1 MPEQPLISDFVPYR
15 IAVRTATVAAM
26 FSIIVAALLLYDFMH
41 RSMRPPFQTVA
52 QEALR
57 AALKE
62 QPANDVI
69 KEEIRKLDQEERDER
84 FRHLAFSLS
93 GAGLLCGGIVVFL
106 AAAKWAATL
115 RRKQPEPQAVAAQQ
129 DWEATWTPAARWTVA
144 GLFVV
149 LAATAVGLIVPL
161 HATVAE
167 KPNGQMA
174 AAVALP
180 SPSARGTGGEG
191 SLRSGS
197 AQSGQIGSIAPPP
210 GLLPERDGDHAK
222 PAPVRTP
229 APVANPARP
238 ASDAP
243 AKVVGISDEE
253 MARAWPCFRG
263 RGGSGI
269 SPYTN
274 IPDDWDGPSGKNIVW
289 KSPVPM
295 LGNSS
300 PIIVAGRIFFTGA
313 DEKQRQVF
321 CYEAKT
327 GKLLWQRDAPSTPES
342 RKVVKLNDDT
352 GYAACT
358 MASDGRY
365 VAAIFANGDLAA
377 YDLDGKLS
385 WSRSLGI
392 PDNPYGHAA
401 SLSIYKNLLLVPLD
415 QATAK
420 AARSKLRALDIAT
433 GHTVW
438 EQTRA
443 VQSSWTTPIVI
454 RVAGR
459 DQVVTVA
466 STWVIAYDPADG
478 KELWQVKGKE
488 GDAAPSPVS
497 VGNVVIAAVNDSA
510 PILAIRADGS
520 GDVTASHVLWKG
532 EDNPPDICSPLA
544 SEEFVFLLTT
554 EGMLTCYDLKKGDK
568 LWEEDLNDF
577 KCKSSPSLVGKQ
589 LYVFSESGK
598 CWILA
603 PTRAGVKRVRQTD
616 LGEGCVT
623 CPAFQDGRMYVRGK
637 KDLFCIGTK

>member
-1 MPEQPLISDFVPYR
+1 MNEKNDRIMSEQPPTSDLLSYR
-15 IAVRTATVAAM
+15 IAARTATVAAV
-26 FSIIVAALLLYDFMH
+26 FSLVVVALMLYDFLH
-41 RSMRPPFQTVA
+41 RSMKDPSQAKAYDAMRVA
-52 QEALR
+52 HKQ
-57 AALKE
+57 
-62 QPANDVI
+62 QPDNEPI
-69 KEEIRKLDQEERDER
+69 KEELRKFDQQSRDEY
-84 FRHLAFSLS
+84 FRQQAFTLS
-93 GAGLLCGGIVVFL
+93 GAGLLCGGILVSL
-106 AAAKWAATL
+106 AAGKWAATL
-115 RRKQPEPQAVAAQQ
+115 RRKQPQPQPIAAQG
-129 DWEATWTPAARWTVA
+129 DWEASWTPAARWTVA

-149 LAATAVGLIVPL
+149 LAATAAALSLPL
-161 HATVAE
+161 RGTVTEGAD
-167 KPNGQMA
+167 GQA
-174 AAVALP
+174 AAGVELPSLSGGLAGGEGAKPP
-180 SPSARGTGGEG
+180 SPSARGAGGEG
-191 SLRSGS
+191 GL
-197 AQSGQIGSIAPPP
+197 QSGAVSA
-210 GLLPERDGDHAK
+210 
-222 PAPVRTP
+222 
-229 APVANPARP
+229 
-238 ASDAP
+238 AP
-243 AKVVGISDEE
+243 AKVAGISTEE

-269 SPYTN
+269 SSYTN
-274 IPDDWDGPSGKNIVW
+274 VPDDWDGRSGKNIVW
-289 KSPVPM
+289 KSSVP
-295 LGNSS
+295 LAGDSS
-300 PIIVAGRIFFTGA
+300 PVVVGGRIFLTGG
-313 DEKQRQVF
+313 DENRRQVF

-327 GKLLWQRDAPSTPES
+327 GRLLWQRDVPSTPES
-342 RKVVKLNDDT
+342 RGKPKEGKEDMLS
-352 GYAACT
+352 GYASCT

-365 VAAIFANGDLAA
+365 VAAIFANCDLAA
-377 YDLDGKLS
+377 YDLDGKLA